1 MKSNFDVVFSRR
13 HWLRAGCGGG
23 IGLLLPACLRA
34 VESDPE
40 RTAIK
45 LITPDTDRAIARGV
59 AYLAEQQTEDGAFG
73 TSGYQRNVAICALS
87 GMALMASGS
96 TPGRGPYGKQI
107 DRCVD

>member
-1 MKSNFDVVFSRR
+1 M
-13 HWLRAGCGGG
+13 
-23 IGLLLPACLRA
+23 LPAWLRA

-45 LITPDTDRAIARGV
+45 LITPDTDRAIARGI

-87 GMALMASGS
+87 GMA
-96 TPGRGPYGKQI
+96 TPATEIAKMKIPTNRI
-107 DRCVD
+107 THTSRCYRA